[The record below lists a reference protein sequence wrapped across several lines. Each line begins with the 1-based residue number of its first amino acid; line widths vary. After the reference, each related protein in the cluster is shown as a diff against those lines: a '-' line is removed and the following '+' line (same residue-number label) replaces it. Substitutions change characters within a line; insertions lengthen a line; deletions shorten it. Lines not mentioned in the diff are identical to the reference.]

1 MASAFST
8 RRDSNSKF
16 TDLTFATV
24 VARQYYKKPKF
35 SGPPNTLYY
44 VRGNKVPTIEKSG
57 SVYSIS
63 AALTYS
69 PNMVRVLVDYLVND
83 PFGPRLVAA
92 DLNLKA
98 LYGAQQTAGEVVQG
112 ENNMLDNVAVPDNV
126 NMDAETDAGAVMT
139 TPHCS
144 LGDLTSTS
152 SVPALSRIPAAPKAR
167 TGYNQLL
174 RYEFNGRTTTRQS
187 YQDNIDDI
195 LSCAPGAEFF
205 RDLNGEYKLVLPDS
219 MTTEANQSVVTIG
232 ADNISKNSKIS
243 YKQPDNNEK
252 INTIKVNFPNVNKNY
267 ANDSVTF
274 PVKDGLLHQLFLSE
288 DGGVP
293 LYQDYSVFDVNN
305 PYHARTIASTNLL
318 ISRRGRTNNSIDL
331 RTGFV
336 LEPGD
341 VLTYVDPIFSTTRF
355 YKIQETELNRAAV
368 NLTMLDFDKDDAA
381 WFVDEQDT
389 FDNIDVLVTSV
400 PAPTALTGT
409 FSEDTRLV
417 TLVITPSTDED
428 YEVIAYDI
436 GVTHDGGTTW
446 SLLTS
451 IAADLDDDDA
461 NDLTQTYETPVGIDS
476 GTVAYRVK
484 AKSLRFEVSDWL
496 VSNDITI
503 TEIADIDR

>member
-1 MASAFST
+1 M
-8 RRDSNSKF
+8 REP
-16 TDLTFATV
+16 L
-24 VARQYYKKPKF
+24 
-35 SGPPNTLYY
+35 
-44 VRGNKVPTIEKSG
+44 
-57 SVYSIS
+57 
-63 AALTYS
+63 
-69 PNMVRVLVDYLVND
+69 
-83 PFGPRLVAA
+83 
-92 DLNLKA
+92 
-98 LYGAQQTAGEVVQG
+98 
-112 ENNMLDNVAVPDNV
+112 
-126 NMDAETDAGAVMT
+126 T

-152 SVPALSRIPAAPKAR
+152 SVPALSRIPAGPQG
-167 TGYNQLL
+167 TDGYNQLL
-174 RYEFNGRTTTRQS
+174 RYEFNGRTSTRQS

-219 MTTEANQSVVTIG
+219 MTTEATQSVVTIG

-252 INTIKVNFPNVNKNY
+252 INTIKINFPNVNKNY

-293 LYQDYSVFDVNN
+293 LYQDYSVFDINN
-305 PYHARTIASTNLL
+305 PYHARTVASTNLL

-381 WFVDEQDT
+381 WFVAEQDT

-409 FSEDTRLV
+409 FE
-417 TLVITPSTDED
+417 
-428 YEVIAYDI
+428 
-436 GVTHDGGTTW
+436 
-446 SLLTS
+446 
-451 IAADLDDDDA
+451 
-461 NDLTQTYETPVGIDS
+461 
-476 GTVAYRVK
+476 
-484 AKSLRFEVSDWL
+484 
-496 VSNDITI
+496 
-503 TEIADIDR
+503 

>member
-1 MASAFST
+1 M
-8 RRDSNSKF
+8 
-16 TDLTFATV
+16 
-24 VARQYYKKPKF
+24 
-35 SGPPNTLYY
+35 
-44 VRGNKVPTIEKSG
+44 
-57 SVYSIS
+57 
-63 AALTYS
+63 
-69 PNMVRVLVDYLVND
+69 
-83 PFGPRLVAA
+83 
-92 DLNLKA
+92 
-98 LYGAQQTAGEVVQG
+98 
-112 ENNMLDNVAVPDNV
+112 
-126 NMDAETDAGAVMT
+126 
-139 TPHCS
+139 
-144 LGDLTSTS
+144 
-152 SVPALSRIPAAPKAR
+152 
-167 TGYNQLL
+167 
-174 RYEFNGRTTTRQS
+174 
-187 YQDNIDDI
+187 
-195 LSCAPGAEFF
+195 
-205 RDLNGEYKLVLPDS
+205 
-219 MTTEANQSVVTIG
+219 
-232 ADNISKNSKIS
+232 
-243 YKQPDNNEK
+243 
-252 INTIKVNFPNVNKNY
+252 
-267 ANDSVTF
+267 TF

-293 LYQDYSVFDVNN
+293 LYQDYSVFDINN

-381 WFVDEQDT
+381 WFVAEQDT

-451 IAADLDDDDA
+451 IAEDLDNADSL
-461 NDLTQTYETPVGIDS
+461 DLTQTYETAVGIDS
-476 GTVAYRVK
+476 GTVAYRVR

-496 VSNDITI
+496 VSADITI
-503 TEIADIDR
+503 TEIAASTGEDGAGQESIYRRSKCILGSQVLVEGLASGAHTFQIRSVSPGGESGASNSVTLTVP